1 MSRKKRNTVKWQ
13 KPGGPPG
20 GMQPRSNLSEAAE
33 TQLRAVQPGIAA
45 DMQGSQDKLD
55 QAGDA
60 QLLTLARELTSLEEI
75 RPMET
80 PGSAASS
87 SSDQAAIPATIPESA
102 SKSDLV
108 SAIREL
114 QRAKNSSLDAA
125 RKHEHQSAT
134 LQVELE
140 GISRKAAA
148 LSSREEAIEAVEKAA
163 ADRSAAVEGRHLD
176 LLTLQAQADAGF
188 PDRFAQWR
196 SAEER
201 QIADKRTVLE
211 AERESLAADRR
222 SLDEAVSQLKASQRE
237 LGKERAKFDAE
248 SELFDD
254 RLAMER
260 ERIEAKAE
268 ERHSILHASLA
279 TKDTQIKRLEEQLK
293 RARGEA
299 DELKR
304 SIEQAGGL
312 SIADLTK
319 SLAQLRS
326 EVDRLELELARN
338 PGHESIAEYKKEAER
353 ARALDGEILR
363 LQSQLHQKATEL
375 DRMRIPVAEL
385 ENSRVLVQNMQL
397 QYKQL
402 KEANEALQADVESK
416 LTAASD
422 RQTFPE
428 MSRMDRDSDL
438 QASVQTAN
446 SGIDLKWI
454 VDFARTKM
462 ANRPTPLYYD
472 LETIRCFLG
481 GLSMSRLHILQGISG
496 TGKTSL
502 PVAFADALS
511 GRSDKIAVQA
521 GWRDRQDL
529 LGYYNAFDKRYH
541 ETDFVK
547 ALYRAQCPQWSD
559 RLCLIILDEMN
570 LSYIEQFG
578 ADLLA
583 ELESPH
589 PGGPQLSLMEYVPPQ
604 PAALLRG
611 GKAIEIPEN
620 VWFIG
625 TANRDETTKDFA
637 DKSYD
642 RAHTMEL
649 PRHQTKATLKNLATG
664 APVSVETLAELFG
677 LAKTKHKAP
686 ADTAVLF
693 VDSLGDMLRDGFDI
707 GWGNRLERQIRDF
720 APVIVAAGGSIAE
733 AVDHIVSTKLLR
745 KLEHRHHVRAADL
758 KRLRKALSEK
768 SSSQLGAQLAKCDS
782 KLAGL
787 IRERSSDEGGAS

>member
-1 MSRKKRNTVKWQ
+1 
-13 KPGGPPG
+13 
-20 GMQPRSNLSEAAE
+20 MQPRSNLSEVAE
-33 TQLRAVQPGIAA
+33 PKLRAVQHGDASAIH
-45 DMQGSQDKLD
+45 GNQDNLED
-55 QAGDA
+55 ASDA
-60 QLLTLARELTSLEEI
+60 QLLTLAKELTATVETH
-75 RPMET
+75 PMET
-80 PGSAASS
+80 PESAASPPT
-87 SSDQAAIPATIPESA
+87 DLTAIPATALESV

-114 QRAKNSSLDAA
+114 QKATISRREAI
-125 RKHEHQSAT
+125 RQHEHLSAS
-134 LQVELE
+134 LREKLDE
-140 GISRKAAA
+140 ISRNSAA
-148 LSSREEAIEAVEKAA
+148 LLSRENAVEAAEKAA
-163 ADRSAAVEGRHLD
+163 ADRSAAVERRHLE
-176 LLTLQAQADAGF
+176 LLSLQAQADAGF
-188 PDRFAQWR
+188 PDRFALWK
-196 SAEER
+196 SVEER
-201 QIADKRTVLE
+201 QIEDMRTALKAARESLAVDLASLDEARTQLKDSQRDLAKERAKLE
-211 AERESLAADRR
+211 AERE
-222 SLDEAVSQLKASQRE
+222 
-237 LGKERAKFDAE
+237 
-248 SELFDD
+248 LFDD
-254 RLAMER
+254 QLAIER

-268 ERHSILHASLA
+268 ARHSILHASLA
-279 TKDTQIKRLEEQLK
+279 NKDTQIKRLEDQLK
-293 RARGEA
+293 RVRGEA
-299 DELKR
+299 DELR
-304 SIEQAGGL
+304 QSFEQAGGL

-319 SLAQLRS
+319 SRAQLRS
-326 EVDRLELELARN
+326 EVERLELELARN

-353 ARALDGEILR
+353 AQSLDGEILR
-363 LQSQLHQKATEL
+363 LQGQLHQKSSEL

-385 ENSRVLVQNMQL
+385 ENSRILVQNMQL

-428 MSRMDRDSDL
+428 MSRMDKDSDL
-438 QASVQTAN
+438 QASVQTAS

-472 LETIRCFLG
+472 PETIRCFLG

-541 ETDFVK
+541 ETEFIK
-547 ALYRAQCPQWSD
+547 ALYRAQCPQWAD

-589 PGGPQLSLMEYVPPQ
+589 PDGPQLSLMEYVPPQ

-611 GKAIEIPEN
+611 GKAIEVPVN

-649 PRHQTKATLKNLATG
+649 PRHQTKAALKNLPTG
-664 APVSVETLAELFG
+664 APVSVDALTELFDQ
-677 LAKTKHKAP
+677 AKTKHKAP
-686 ADTAVLF
+686 TETAVLF

-720 APVIVAAGGSIAE
+720 APIIIAAGGSIAE

-745 KLEHRHHVRAADL
+745 KLEHRHNVRAADL
-758 KRLRKALSEK
+758 KRLRKTLSEK

-782 KLAGL
+782 KLATL
-787 IRERSSDEGGAS
+787 IRERASDEGGAS

>member
-1 MSRKKRNTVKWQ
+1 MNRKNRNKDKWQ
-13 KPGGPPG
+13 KPGGPQG
-20 GMQPRSNLSEAAE
+20 GMQPRSKLAESAE
-33 TQLRAVQPGIAA
+33 TQFKTAPTENTGAVEPG
-45 DMQGSQDKLD
+45 QDKLD
-55 QAGDA
+55 DA
-60 QLLTLARELTSLEEI
+60 SEIQLLALAQELTATK
-75 RPMET
+75 RDHPMEA
-80 PGSAASS
+80 PEAAAS
-87 SSDQAAIPATIPESA
+87 PAPDHTLVPETAPASV

-108 SAIREL
+108 TAIREL
-114 QRAKNSSLDAA
+114 RKATIVAQDAA
-125 RKHEHQSAT
+125 RQHE
-134 LQVELE
+134 LD
-140 GISRKAAA
+140 KAALMGQLNAISWKEAA
-148 LSSREEAIEAVEKAA
+148 LLSRAQAIETAEKAT
-163 ADRSAAVEGRHLD
+163 ADRSADVERRHLE
-176 LLTLQAQADAGF
+176 LFNREAQAEAGF
-188 PDRFAQWR
+188 PNRLAQWR
-196 SAEER
+196 SAEESR
-201 QIADKRTVLE
+201 GAVLRSTLDAERDALIADQNSLDEANSLLKSSRRELATERANFE
-211 AERESLAADRR
+211 AERE
-222 SLDEAVSQLKASQRE
+222 
-237 LGKERAKFDAE
+237 
-248 SELFDD
+248 LFDEK
-254 RLAMER
+254 LALAKEQ
-260 ERIEAKAE
+260 IEARAE
-268 ERHSILHASLA
+268 ARHSTLHESISN
-279 TKDTQIKRLEEQLK
+279 KDARIKRLGEQLK
-293 RARGEA
+293 RSRDEA
-299 DELKR
+299 DDLKR
-304 SIEQAGGL
+304 SFEYAGGL
-312 SIADLTK
+312 SIADLTNQVRK
-319 SLAQLRS
+319 LRS
-326 EVDRLELELARN
+326 ENERLDLQLARN
-338 PGHESIAEYKKEAER
+338 PGHESIVEYKKEAER
-353 ARALDGEILR
+353 AQALDAEIVR
-363 LQSQLHQKATEL
+363 LQGQLHQKSSAL

-402 KEANEALQADVESK
+402 KEANEVLQTDVENR

-428 MSRMDRDSDL
+428 MSRMDKDPSL
-438 QASVQTAN
+438 QTTIQTAI
-446 SGIDLKWI
+446 SGSDLKWI
-454 VDFARTKM
+454 VDFARTRM

-541 ETDFVK
+541 ETEFIK
-547 ALYRAQCPQWSD
+547 ALYRAQCPEWND
-559 RLCLIILDEMN
+559 RLCLIVLDEMN

-589 PGGPQLSLMEYVPPQ
+589 PDGAQLSLMEYVPPQ
-604 PAALLRG
+604 PASLLRG

-649 PRHQTKATLKNLATG
+649 PRHQNREKLKNPPKA
-664 APVSVETLAELFG
+664 APISTDTLANLFDA
-677 LAKTKHKAP
+677 AKTKHRAP
-686 ADTAVLF
+686 ADTAVRF
-693 VDSLGDMLRDGFDI
+693 VDSLGDMLRDDFDI

-720 APVIVAAGGSIAE
+720 VPVIVAAGGPIAE
-733 AVDHIVSTKLLR
+733 AVDHIISTKLLR
-745 KLEHRHHVRAADL
+745 KLEHRHNVRAADL
-758 KRLRKALSEK
+758 KRLRKTLAERALS
-768 SSSQLGAQLAKCDS
+768 QVGAPLGKCDS